1 MNKSDNQKTYDYLI
15 LLKKS
20 NDNLVDQVSQLLYV
34 FAIAAFGF
42 FIYTNPINSTNYIF
56 VIAAIVINWS
66 ITIINKRKNGIAYFR
81 LGLLIAAVGWIIGFQ
96 RNILMAV
103 LYALA
108 AILEKQVKF
117 PPEIGFAEDEIS
129 FNSLPRKTL
138 KWAEVTNVVIKDG
151 LLTIDQK
158 NNKLYQKEIDGNVSE
173 EIEVEFNAFC
183 KQQIDNHIL

>member
-1 MNKSDNQKTYDYLI
+1 MNNSDKQKTYDYLI

-20 NDNLVDQVSQLLYV
+20 NDNLADQVSQLLYV

-42 FIYTNPINSTNYIF
+42 FIYTYPSNSTNYIF
-56 VIAAIVINWS
+56 VVAAMVINWS
-66 ITIINKRKNGIAYFR
+66 ITIFNKRKNGVAYFR
-81 LGLLIAAVGWIIGFQ
+81 MGLLIAAVGWIIGFQ
-96 RNILMAV
+96 RNLFMAV

-117 PPEIGFAEDEIS
+117 PPEIGFSETEIS

-138 KWAEVTNVVIKDG
+138 HWAEVSNVVIKDG

-158 NNKLYQKEIDGNVSE
+158 NNNLYQKEIDGDVTP
-173 EIEVEFNAFC
+173 EIEAEFNAFC
-183 KQQIDNHIL
+183 KEQIDNQIL

>member
-20 NDNLVDQVSQLLYV
+20 NDNLVDQVSNLLYV
-34 FAIAAFGF
+34 FSIAAFGF

-158 NNKLYQKEIDGNVSE
+158 NNKLYQKEIDGNVTE

>member
-1 MNKSDNQKTYDYLI
+1 MNNSDKHKIYDYLI

-20 NDNLVDQVSQLLYV
+20 NDNLADQVSQLLYV

-42 FIYTNPINSTNYIF
+42 FIYTYPSNSTNYIF
-56 VIAAIVINWS
+56 VIAAMVINWS
-66 ITIINKRKNGIAYFR
+66 ITIFNKRKNGIAYFR
-81 LGLLIAAVGWIIGFQ
+81 FGLLIAAVGWIVGFQ
-96 RNILMAV
+96 RNIFMAI

-117 PPEIGFAEDEIS
+117 PPEIGFSESEIS

-138 KWAEVTNVVIKDG
+138 QWSDVTNVVIKDG

-158 NNKLYQKEIDGNVSE
+158 NNKLYQKEIDGDVTA
-173 EIEVEFNAFC
+173 EIEAEFNAFC
-183 KQQIDNHIL
+183 KEQIDNQIL